1 MSNYVVRRISKWSHT
16 VTNTT
21 VDECSTMEEALDL
34 LETYRKEEQ
43 GLVDADW
50 CYVTGFKISVDERWD
65 DGGIMT
71 IASVKGGDYEES
83 RA

>member
-1 MSNYVVRRISKWSHT
+1 MTNYIVRRTSKWSGT

-34 LETYRKEEQ
+34 METYRKEEQ

-50 CYVTGFKISVDERWD
+50 CHVTGFNITVDERWND
-65 DGGIMT
+65 LVMT
-71 IASVKGGDYEES
+71 IASVKGGDYNDL
-83 RA
+83 AL

>member
-1 MSNYVVRRISKWSHT
+1 MTNYIVRRTSKWSGT

-34 LETYRKEEQ
+34 METYRKEEQ

-50 CYVTGFKISVDERWD
+50 CHVTGFYITVDERWND
-65 DGGIMT
+65 LVMT
-71 IASVKGGDYEES
+71 IASVVGGNYYLE
-83 RA
+83 

>member
-1 MSNYVVRRISKWSHT
+1 MSNYVVRRISKWSGT

-34 LETYRKEEQ
+34 METYRKEEQ

-50 CYVTGFKISVDERWD
+50 CHVTGFKISVDEKWENGD
-65 DGGIMT
+65 VMT

-83 RA
+83 KA